1 MIVNFPMD
9 LSIVI
14 PAFEESQ
21 KIGRD
26 IEEAAA
32 FLERQGLAGEI
43 IVVDDGSRDDTAA
56 AAGGVDTPQ
65 DIPVEVIRYGVHRG
79 KGYAI
84 RTGMQRTRGDYVMF
98 ADSGNCVPYDDTL
111 GGLQLLK
118 SGACELAHGS
128 RKLPESTI
136 ERRQVW
142 YRRILSKVFHWAM
155 ILGMGLPRRL
165 TDTQCGFKI
174 YRGDVARTLYGLCT
188 TDGFMFDIEIILRAR
203 QQGHRIREFPIT
215 WTADP
220 DTRLS
225 VTRTPRTILTELRAI
240 KRALRA
246 G

>member
-1 MIVNFPMD
+1 MINYPVD
-9 LSIVI
+9 LSIII
-14 PAFEESQ
+14 PAFEEQQ

-26 IEEAAA
+26 IEAAAA
-32 FLERQGLAGEI
+32 FLERQELAGEI

-56 AAGGVDTPQ
+56 AAGRITTPP
-65 DIPVEVIRYGVHRG
+65 DIPVQVIRYADHRG

-84 RTGMQRTRGDYVMF
+84 RTGMQQARGDYVMF
-98 ADSGNCVPYDDTL
+98 ADSGNCVPYDHAL
-111 GGLQLLK
+111 RGLRLLK

-128 RKLPESTI
+128 RKLPESHT

-142 YRRILSKVFHWAM
+142 YRRILSKGFHWAM
-155 ILGMGLPRRL
+155 ILGMGLPRSL

-174 YRGDVARTLYGLCT
+174 YRGDVARTLYGQCA

-203 QQGHRIREFPIT
+203 QQGYRIKEFPIA

-225 VTRTPRTILTELRAI
+225 VTRTSRTVLTELWAI
-240 KRALRA
+240 KRSLAA
-246 G
+246 S